1 MFGLANAAAF
11 EGDEPAATGIASKP
25 VLRSLASLSD
35 RSPSM
40 PNQHKGIEMS
50 NSNGPYS
57 RKVRG
62 GQNRNRITTRDFSNW
77 LTEQLRGLTAKEISD
92 LAGCG
97 VRAAEN
103 VKQGRNNF
111 MSAHFATLCANSP
124 KIAAAYAEHVGL
136 ILPGQAEFAGAF
148 TQAVN
153 AYVRANP

>member
-1 MFGLANAAAF
+1 LFGLANAAAF
-11 EGDEPAATGIASKP
+11 EGGEPAVTGIASKP
-25 VLRSLASLSD
+25 VLRSVSSLSD
-35 RSPSM
+35 HQLSQPLRD
-40 PNQHKGIEMS
+40 NLMS
-50 NSNGPYS
+50 NSLGPYD

-62 GQNRNRITTRDFSNW
+62 GRNRNRITTRDFSDW
-77 LTEQLRGLTAKEISD
+77 LTKQLEDLTAREIAD